1 LSDLKR
7 LPIHTLKIDQ
17 SFVRDIPSAP
27 EELEERLASATRRRR
42 P

>member
-1 LSDLKR
+1 MSYLKR
-7 LPIHTLKIDQ
+7 LPIHTLKIYQ

-27 EELEERLASATRRRR
+27 EELEERLASATRGQR